1 MNELHSLLE
10 QTQLELPLRSEFNE
24 QVNELVETLA
34 VLFPPLYISVLA
46 DRLAVLATE
55 LKNSVA
61 SDVEAVV
68 SAWEINTNDLYGD
81 YITRK
86 TTVEYEYPSDSQL
99 ESYMKTK
106 EAKLIELQP
115 LQVELSAIDEAV
127 KQRQKQLVQN
137 GIATVKN
144 TKYSIS
150 IKKK

>member
-1 MNELHSLLE
+1 MNELYSLLE
-10 QTQLELPLRSEFNE
+10 QSQFELPPRSVFND
-24 QVNELVETLA
+24 QVNELVENLA
-34 VLFPPLYISVLA
+34 VVCQPLYISVLA

-137 GIATVKN
+137 GIAQIKN